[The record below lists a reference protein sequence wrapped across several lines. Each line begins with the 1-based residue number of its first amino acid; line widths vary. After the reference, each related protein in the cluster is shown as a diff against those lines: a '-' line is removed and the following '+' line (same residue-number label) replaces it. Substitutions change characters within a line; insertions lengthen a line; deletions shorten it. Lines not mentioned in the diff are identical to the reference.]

1 MLPTT
6 PKAALKAPAKGTEEW
21 LGGGGLRGCGEGE
34 ALPVFVWIKKE
45 EIFLS

>member
-6 PKAALKAPAKGTEEW
+6 PKAALKAPAKGTVE
-21 LGGGGLRGCGEGE
+21 LGGGEVRGCGEGE

-45 EIFLS
+45 ILS